1 MCFGRRFTNSK
12 SLVMSTTPS
21 SPNPNPADPT
31 RAAASGDPITTSLSF
46 EDRLRILWEKN
57 SKLVVGLIGV
67 VLLVILAQGAWE
79 YFAEQKEQDVR
90 QAYAAATT
98 TAQLKT
104 FADSNSGHPLAAAAQ
119 LRIADEAYAN
129 GRYADAATGYEQAAG
144 ALKTGPLAS
153 RARLGAA
160 MAKYQAGRAAE
171 GEAALKA
178 FANDANE
185 TKAYRAE
192 ALAHLASV
200 ASEAGNAADVR
211 SYSDQLMQLDP
222 ASPWTQRTLQL
233 LSTLPAAEAPA
244 QPETAAP
251 AGAESAPAI
260 TLPSA
265 KK

>member
-1 MCFGRRFTNSK
+1 
-12 SLVMSTTPS
+12 MSTSPS
-21 SPNPNPADPT
+21 SPNPNPAGQN
-31 RAAASGDPITTSLSF
+31 RAEASGDPIATSLNF

-67 VLLVILAQGAWE
+67 VLLVILGQGAWE
-79 YFAEQKEQDVR
+79 YFAEKKERDVR
-90 QAYAAATT
+90 QAYAGAST

-104 FADSNSGHPLAAAAQ
+104 FSDANPGHPLAAAAQ
-119 LRIADEAYAN
+119 LRIADEAYEN
-129 GRYADAATGYEQAAG
+129 GRYADAATAYDQAAG

-153 RARLGAA
+153 RARLGSAI
-160 MAKYQAGRAAE
+160 AKYQAGRTAE

-192 ALAHLASV
+192 ALAHLASA

-211 SYSDQLMQLDP
+211 SYSDQLMQIDP

-233 LSTLPAAEAPA
+233 LSTLPASEAPA
-244 QPETAAP
+244 QTEATTP
-251 AGAESAPAI
+251 ANADSAPAI
-260 TLPSA
+260 TLPGA